1 MEKPGP
7 AGDDTF
13 ESLEEFQM
21 VLNELVGDKSMDQIR
36 VEYEK
41 LIHALKKSRENE
53 RRLMSKCREL
63 NAEIVSTSTKVS
75 AALKLSQEDETTITS
90 LKREL
95 DKAWKMVDAA
105 HDKEK
110 KDKETIGNLKEE
122 VANLTK
128 MAEQQTGLYM
138 DQRQSDLL
146 KMNEEVTKERDQLLT
161 TVESLREKLNKVIAT
176 QQEVEAQK
184 ESALENISQL
194 QQELQVQQNEISR
207 EMRLKEKLDKEVK
220 QLHVNMETKMGD
232 IKALNLQGQRAK
244 EEQQRL
250 EQQLKELKILNERAT
265 KELEQM
271 QVKNTKLQQ
280 ECEQL
285 SSVKEHLSL
294 ENQQNTNELKMRE
307 EEVNQMRQEIA
318 KQTKMRE
325 AIQKK
330 FHQMED
336 QKADVDVQ
344 KETLKAQIVGLEKD
358 LESSQKQVEADKKT
372 IDELIRERDILN
384 KNTIKA
390 AQSTEKQQNLVKL
403 LEQDKKTLEHETSG
417 YRQEAQKQRKIIQQL
432 EKERDRYINETSNLM
447 QKVQQKMNDVEVKE
461 MEIFD
466 WRKKVT
472 EAECKLK
479 QQENLLESVVSERNL
494 YSKNLIE
501 AQEEIA
507 EMKRKMKTMNNQVTR
522 LRDEITGKE
531 LALAKDQ
538 QEHKR
543 LEKDNET
550 LKGELQ
556 MIKLQLE
563 ETKQRIDSQKAEQ
576 QKLQK
581 IIADGDDEQIRQRKQ
596 LEQVIR
602 ERDNLGKQLLHRND
616 ERALLYEKIRI
627 QQSILSKGDFHYNQR
642 MEDIHL
648 LKLEIKRLRR
658 KKNILDK
665 TVPNTQDLRREL
677 FHLQRELLRERTRN
691 SVLEEQLKPI
701 NIHRW
706 RRLEGSDPSKYEL
719 IQKIQSLQKR
729 LIAKTQELEER
740 ELLLQEKEKL
750 YVELKHILARQPGP
764 EAAEQLQHCQW
775 TIRERTKKLKALIA
789 ELRVVDSKMNEYKS
803 ENQRLANELANIKK
817 KYLSQKKL
825 HSEQSTKTKVE
836 QLEPLPQLSSKPHF
850 TGGGFRID
858 NPQLLIRGFCSGGRL
873 RHRFSLSKQVLST
886 HQAITSAARLL
897 QGSEIH
903 LTGDSM
909 EAPLVC
915 LDEEFE
921 DLRPCRMDELD
932 HPALNHS
939 SYSTTSTVPLASITR
954 EDFSELENF
963 SEMMSFKS
971 MEDLVNEFDEKLNVC
986 FHNYNTKTEG
996 LAPIR
1001 SQSHNQE
1008 DEERLQDEDVWDALT
1023 DNYICTWDSPD
1034 SEGLNGNLSEQEI
1047 HEKEEEEMNEKND
1060 NANCLSEEPLITADQ
1075 VIEEIV
1081 EMMENS
1087 PDPGETEEEDEEES
1101 SHCSPR
1107 TNPSLLEEIRQLSQA
1122 SNNNC
1127 SYEGLSLMPSSALVE
1142 LLHRVEAA
1150 IREYSEELVSQLARR
1165 DELEFEK
1172 EVKNT
1177 FITALMEV
1185 QNRQKEQR
1193 DSSKRRRRDKALSL
1207 QGPGT
1212 VATVN
1217 AGNTGSTVRT
1227 EKTGT
1232 MPAKRFSMEGLS
1244 NILQTGIRQTF
1255 GSTGNDKQYLNT
1267 VIPFEKKGTPPS
1279 VDDLQMLTKILF
1291 AMKEDSEKV
1300 PTLLTDYILK
1310 VLCPT

>member
-1 MEKPGP
+1 NTKPKKKKVRPVGE
-7 AGDDTF
+7 DSV

-21 VLNELVGDKSMDQIR
+21 VLSELIGDKSMDKIR

-53 RRLMSKCREL
+53 KRLMSKCREL
-63 NAEIVSTSTKVS
+63 NAEIVSTSTKVT

-110 KDKETIGNLKEE
+110 RDKETIRNLKDE
-122 VANLTK
+122 VANLMK
-128 MAEQQTGLYM
+128 IGEQQTGVSM
-138 DQRQSDLL
+138 DQDDLL
-146 KMNEEVTKERDQLLT
+146 KMTEELRKERDQLLT
-161 TVESLREKLNKVIAT
+161 TVEGLRDKLSKATAT
-176 QQEVEAQK
+176 QQDIETQRQT
-184 ESALENISQL
+184 ALDSICQL

-220 QLHVNMETKMGD
+220 QLHVDMEAKMGD
-232 IKALNLQGQRAK
+232 IKALNLQGQKAK

-250 EQQLKELKILNERAT
+250 EQQLKELKILNERST

-294 ENQQNTNELKMRE
+294 ENQQSANELKMRE
-307 EEVNQMRQEIA
+307 EEVTQMRQEIA

-330 FHQMED
+330 LHQMED

-344 KETLKAQIVGLEKD
+344 KETLKAQIAGLEKD
-358 LESSQKQVEADKKT
+358 LESAQKQVEVDKKA
-372 IDELIRERDILN
+372 IDELIRERDMLN
-384 KNTIKA
+384 KNMIKA

-403 LEQDKKTLEHETSG
+403 LEQDKKTLEHEING
-417 YRQEAQKQRKIIQQL
+417 YQ
-432 EKERDRYINETSNLM
+432 RDRYINETSSLM

-472 EAECKLK
+472 EAECKLR

-507 EMKRKMKTMNNQVTR
+507 EIKRKMKTMNNHVTR

-543 LEKDNET
+543 LEKDNES
-550 LKGELQ
+550 LKL
-556 MIKLQLE
+556 IKLQLE
-563 ETKQRIDSQKAEQ
+563 ETKQRVDSQKAEQ

-581 IIADGDDEQIRQRKQ
+581 IIADADAEQIQQKKQ

-602 ERDNLGKQLLHRND
+602 ERDNLGKQLLRRND

-642 MEDIHL
+642 MEDIRL

-665 TVPNTQDLRREL
+665 TVPNTEDLRREL

-706 RRLEGSDPSKYEL
+706 RRLEGSDPGKYEL

-729 LIAKTQELEER
+729 LIAKTQKLEEH

-764 EAAEQLQHCQW
+764 EAAEQLQQCQW
-775 TIRERTKKLKALIA
+775 TIRERTKKLKVLIA
-789 ELRVVDSKMNEYKS
+789 ELRMLDSKMNEYKS

-817 KYLSQKKL
+817 KYLCQKKL
-825 HSEQSTKTKVE
+825 H
-836 QLEPLPQLSSKPHF
+836 SSKPHF

-858 NPQLLIRGFCSGGRL
+858 NP
-873 RHRFSLSKQVLST
+873 
-886 HQAITSAARLL
+886 
-897 QGSEIH
+897 
-903 LTGDSM
+903 
-909 EAPLVC
+909 
-915 LDEEFE
+915 
-921 DLRPCRMDELD
+921 
-932 HPALNHS
+932 
-939 SYSTTSTVPLASITR
+939 
-954 EDFSELENF
+954 
-963 SEMMSFKS
+963 
-971 MEDLVNEFDEKLNVC
+971 
-986 FHNYNTKTEG
+986 
-996 LAPIR
+996 
-1001 SQSHNQE
+1001 
-1008 DEERLQDEDVWDALT
+1008 
-1023 DNYICTWDSPD
+1023 
-1034 SEGLNGNLSEQEI
+1034 
-1047 HEKEEEEMNEKND
+1047 
-1060 NANCLSEEPLITADQ
+1060 
-1075 VIEEIV
+1075 
-1081 EMMENS
+1081 
-1087 PDPGETEEEDEEES
+1087 
-1101 SHCSPR
+1101 
-1107 TNPSLLEEIRQLSQA
+1107 
-1122 SNNNC
+1122 
-1127 SYEGLSLMPSSALVE
+1127 
-1142 LLHRVEAA
+1142 
-1150 IREYSEELVSQLARR
+1150 
-1165 DELEFEK
+1165 
-1172 EVKNT
+1172 VK
-1177 FITALMEV
+1177 
-1185 QNRQKEQR
+1185 R
-1193 DSSKRRRRDKALSL
+1193 
-1207 QGPGT
+1207 
-1212 VATVN
+1212 
-1217 AGNTGSTVRT
+1217 
-1227 EKTGT
+1227 
-1232 MPAKRFSMEGLS
+1232 
-1244 NILQTGIRQTF
+1244 
-1255 GSTGNDKQYLNT
+1255 
-1267 VIPFEKKGTPPS
+1267 
-1279 VDDLQMLTKILF
+1279 
-1291 AMKEDSEKV
+1291 
-1300 PTLLTDYILK
+1300 
-1310 VLCPT
+1310 